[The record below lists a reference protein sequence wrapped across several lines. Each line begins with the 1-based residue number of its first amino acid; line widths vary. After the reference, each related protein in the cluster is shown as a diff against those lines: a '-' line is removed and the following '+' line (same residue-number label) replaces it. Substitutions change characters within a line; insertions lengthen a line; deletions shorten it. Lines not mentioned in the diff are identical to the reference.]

1 MLHLIL
7 WGLLVYRYLGDVQ
20 GYLKCS
26 NLTGIVY
33 NFHEIVKSLDPRHGI
48 FDVRGVKRLANCLPK
63 MNVAR
68 NLEGKF
74 DSQQLALSKDAVIF
88 CEINRDVFKK
98 KNKFSSLSPQI
109 EGNPVFYSEKRGI
122 NWGFAKIVLKITQT
136 HVVQF
141 LKTCKHHL
149 KKHMML

>member
-1 MLHLIL
+1 
-7 WGLLVYRYLGDVQ
+7 
-20 GYLKCS
+20 
-26 NLTGIVY
+26 
-33 NFHEIVKSLDPRHGI
+33 
-48 FDVRGVKRLANCLPK
+48 

-109 EGNPVFYSEKRGI
+109 EGNPVFYSEKRGR
-122 NWGFAKIVLKITQT
+122 NPVFTKIIILVKITQT

-141 LKTCKHHL
+141 LETSKHHL